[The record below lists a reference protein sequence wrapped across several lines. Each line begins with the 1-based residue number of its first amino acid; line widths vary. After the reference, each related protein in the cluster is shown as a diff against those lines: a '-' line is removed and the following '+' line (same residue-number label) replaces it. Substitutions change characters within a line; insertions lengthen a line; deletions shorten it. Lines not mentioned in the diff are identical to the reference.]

1 MARPV
6 VFPHRRIALPVAT
19 LQSIESPL
27 PPDLGARCQRAGRT
41 GHSMAKLA
49 DPGKT
54 APGRLR
60 KLRIVV
66 GLGALV
72 DDELRDGYRGL

>member
-27 PPDLGARCQRAGRT
+27 PPDLSARCQRAGRT

-54 APGRLR
+54 ASGRSHPSEAR
-60 KLRIVV
+60 
-66 GLGALV
+66 
-72 DDELRDGYRGL
+72 

>member
-27 PPDLGARCQRAGRT
+27 PPDLSARCKRAGRT
-41 GHSMAKLA
+41 GHSMAKRA

-54 APGRLR
+54 ASADCGSSESSSVSGRWLMMS
-60 KLRIVV
+60 
-66 GLGALV
+66 
-72 DDELRDGYRGL
+72 